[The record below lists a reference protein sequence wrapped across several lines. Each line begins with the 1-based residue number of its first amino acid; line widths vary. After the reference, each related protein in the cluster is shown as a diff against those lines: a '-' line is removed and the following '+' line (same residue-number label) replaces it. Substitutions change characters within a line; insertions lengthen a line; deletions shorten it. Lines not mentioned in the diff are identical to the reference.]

1 MFSGKIEPATVIQS
15 STWYG
20 KFAERAIDG
29 DLETKSETQMGWNT
43 DLWFKMKFD
52 DVLCFSKVV
61 IIQSYLNNYAF
72 CMEDA
77 KVFVVNTDEG
87 TENLCGVL
95 KVSGPVMTIEGQTYN
110 IPCHLKCG
118 NEVKVTLRHD
128 KGLYS
133 SIAIINMKEIMAYGT
148 GMSRRL
154 FFIEISV

>member
-1 MFSGKIEPATVIQS
+1 MIQS
-15 STWYG
+15 STVTYNG
-20 KFAERAIDG
+20 NFDAERAIDG
-29 DLETKSETQMGWNT
+29 DLATRSKTQDGWNT

-52 DVLCFSKVV
+52 DVSCFSEVV
-61 IIQSYLNNYAF
+61 IIQSYLNDYAF
-72 CMEDA
+72 RMQDA

-95 KVSGPVMTIEGQTYN
+95 KVSPVKTIEGQTYN

-128 KGLYS
+128 KGHYW
-133 SIAIINMKEIMAYGT
+133 INAMIHMKEIMAYGT